1 MSKILE
7 KQNGGSQTVL
17 RQRNVSLVLE
27 TIKSNGPIAKR
38 EIVYLTGLSFAKVN
52 SIIIFLHNLGLILE
66 VGKEKSNG
74 GRPSSIFELNQ
85 NFRYTIGCQLSHT
98 QIHTIVSNLK
108 GEILFNNIKPFDK
121 SIGKEVVIDMLID
134 SIDNL
139 IKNSGIPKDKFIGI
153 GVAIAGLFNP
163 KDETTLPFPHL
174 VTWGNV
180 SFKSILS
187 NKFKLPCYINN
198 VANAAALAER
208 NFGLGKGIENAL
220 YLNVG
225 SGLGMGIIFN
235 GKLYEGV
242 SGTAGEFGHITVDE
256 NGPLCAC
263 GNVGCLEAIA
273 STKAVI
279 IDAKDRLRQGVSS
292 VLSNMVKDNINNLD
306 FKMICDAA
314 VQSDKLAFGI
324 IDKMGQNLG
333 EGIVTLINLLNPE
346 RIILGGKIVDASKL
360 IIIPIMNIVQK
371 RALEIPRRNTEIV
384 FSNMGSNAGT
394 VGSTIPIIEKFF
406 ENEVNTLVD

>member
-1 MSKILE
+1 MNNN
-7 KQNGGSQTVL
+7 KQSTIKGQTLL
-17 RQRNVSLVLE
+17 RQRNVLLVLN
-27 TIKSNGPIAKR
+27 TINSSGPISKR

-52 SIIIFLHNLGLILE
+52 SIIIFLNNLNLILE
-66 VGKEKSNG
+66 VGKEKSSG
-74 GRPSSIFELNQ
+74 GRPSSIFEFNS

-108 GEILFNNIKPFDK
+108 GEILFNDIKPFDK
-121 SIGKEVVIDMLID
+121 STGKEFVIDLMID

-139 IKNSGIPKDKFIGI
+139 INLSGIPHDKFIGI

-174 VTWGNV
+174 VSWGNV
-180 SFKSILS
+180 SFKSILY
-187 NKFKLPCYINN
+187 NKFKLPCYVNN
-198 VANAAALAER
+198 IANAAALAER
-208 NFGLGKGIENAL
+208 NYGLGKGIENVL
-220 YLNVG
+220 YLNIG

-256 NGPLCAC
+256 NGPICAC

-279 IDAKDRLRQGVSS
+279 NDAKDRLKQGVLS
-292 VLSNMVKDNINNLD
+292 VLSNMVKDNINDLD
-306 FKMICDAA
+306 FKMICAA
-314 VQSDKLAFGI
+314 AIQSDKLAFSV

-346 RIILGGKIVDASKL
+346 RIILGGKIVDAKNL

-394 VGSTIPIIEKFF
+394 VGSTIPIIERFF
-406 ENEVNTLVD
+406 ENEVNKLIE